1 MGIWRGRQR
10 SKAMLGAV
18 ALLSVLGLAATACS
32 NSGADGPQAA
42 IEPNPVA
49 ELIKPKLVVPVK
61 DGEAGVSPGVP
72 LQIRAQDGKLAAVT
86 LTNPEGVQVAGQVAP
101 DGQSWQVGEQ
111 LGFGRTYR
119 LQAEAVGLGGKTSTA
134 LSFTTLSPRNRTHP
148 WLLPGEDEV
157 VGIGQPVAVQF
168 DENIPD
174 RRAAQDAI
182 KITTNPP
189 VEGAF
194 YWVNNRE
201 VRWRPEHF
209 WAPGTRINVD
219 VNTYG
224 KDLGNGLIGDS
235 DIHSAFTIGEPTI
248 FTADDNTKTVVVER
262 NGEVI
267 RSMPTSM
274 GKASAPTDNG
284 IYIISDRFDHII
296 MDSSTYG
303 VSATGPDGY
312 RTPVDYATRMS
323 YSGIFMHSAPWSLGA
338 QGYSN
343 TSHGCLNLS
352 PADARWVYENA
363 KRGDI
368 AIVKNTIGDTL
379 SGIDGLGDW
388 NIPWSE
394 WKAGNADSSW

>member
-1 MGIWRGRQR
+1 MNVWRGRHR
-10 SKAMLGAV
+10 SKTVLGAV
-18 ALLSVLGLAATACS
+18 AVLSVVGLAAAGCS
-32 NSGADGPQAA
+32 DSGASGTGPA
-42 IEPNPVA
+42 IQSNPMT
-49 ELIKPKLVVPVK
+49 ELIKPKVVAPVK
-61 DGEAGVSPGVP
+61 DGDTGVSPAVP
-72 LQIRAQDGKLAAVT
+72 LQVRVEDGKFTAVT
-86 LTNPEGVQVAGQVAP
+86 LFNPEGAPVPGQISQ
-101 DGQSWQVGEQ
+101 DGRSWQVGEQ

-119 LQAEAVGLGGKTSTA
+119 LQAEAVGLGGQTSSTM
-134 LSFTTLSPRNRTHP
+134 SFTTLAPRNRTHP

-168 DENIPD
+168 DENVPD

-182 KITTNPP
+182 KITTTPA

-209 WAPGTRINVD
+209 WAPNTRVTVD

-248 FTADDNTKTVVVER
+248 FTADDDTKTVTVER

-284 IYIISDRFDHII
+284 IYIISDRFDRII

-303 VSATGPDGY
+303 VAATGPDGY

-323 YSGIFMHSAPWSLGA
+323 YSGIFMHSAPWSVGA

-352 PADARWVYENA
+352 PSDARWVYENA

-368 AIVKNTIGDTL
+368 AIVKNTVGGTL

-388 NIPWSE
+388 NIPWPE
-394 WKAGNADSSW
+394 WKAGNADSR

>member
-1 MGIWRGRQR
+1 MF
-10 SKAMLGAV
+10 LGSMAV
-18 ALLSVLGLAATACS
+18 LSVLGLAATACS
-32 NSGADGPQAA
+32 DSGATGGGPA
-42 IEPNPVA
+42 IKANPVA
-49 ELIKPKLVVPVK
+49 DLITPKLVSSVK
-61 DGEAGVSPGVP
+61 DGEANVSPATP
-72 LQIRAQDGKLAAVT
+72 LNLRVEDGKLASVT
-86 LTNPEGVQVAGQVAP
+86 LLNPEGGAVGGQLAP
-101 DGQSWQVGEQ
+101 DGRSWQATEQ

-119 LQAEAVGLGGKTSTA
+119 LQAEAIGLGGKATSTM
-134 LSFTTLSPRNRTHP
+134 SFTTLAPRVKTHP

-174 RRAAQDAI
+174 RRAAQEAI
-182 KITTNPP
+182 KVTTVPP

-201 VRWRPEHF
+201 VRWRPENF
-209 WAPGTRINVD
+209 WAPGTRVTVD

-235 DIHSAFTIGEPTI
+235 DIHSAFTVGDPMI
-248 FTADDNTKTVVVER
+248 FTADDNTKTVTVEHNGQVV
-262 NGEVI
+262 

-274 GKASAPTDNG
+274 GKASDPTDNG
-284 IYIISDRFDHII
+284 VYIISDRFDHII

-303 VSATGPDGY
+303 VAATGPNGY
-312 RTPVDYATRMS
+312 RTPVDFATRMS
-323 YSGIFMHSAPWSLGA
+323 YSGIFMHSAPWSVGQ

-352 PADARWVYENA
+352 PADAQWVYQNA

-368 AIVKNTIGDTL
+368 AIVKNTVGPTL

-388 NIPWSE
+388 NIPWAE
-394 WKAGNADSSW
+394 WKAGNADNG